1 MSLERPKSLRVIQ
14 DRNHRRLAVS
24 IIEAGSRRKAYLAG
38 FTSDQRTR
46 WRVISPS

>member
-1 MSLERPKSLRVIQ
+1 MSLERPKSLRIIQ
-14 DRNHRRLAVS
+14 DRNHRRPAVS
-24 IIEAGSRRKAYLAG
+24 IIEARKTCLVG